1 MAFSLDVSQLVQ
13 GGITAAFNGVV
24 VLLSGRF
31 VLKTIEK
38 VEKKNDNDKKE
49 DSR

>member
-1 MAFSLDVSQLVQ
+1 MFSLDVSQLVQ

-31 VLKTIEK
+31 VMRGIERIEK
-38 VEKKNDNDKKE
+38 RNGNDKKGG
-49 DSR
+49 